1 MIPRFCQPE
10 AAAGKGT
17 SMQSVD
23 TSPLFTPFTLK
34 NLKLPNR
41 FVMPGMQRQWCVD
54 GKPVPKLVDYYKR
67 RVLGGTPI
75 VITESCAVD
84 HGSATQEPTY
94 ARMNDATVGGWAE
107 CFSAVREVGGH
118 IFLQLWHEGAVR
130 REGGDGPYAHEPTL
144 SPSGIRSPGRLQGRA
159 ATLEELAE
167 IRDGFAHSALLA
179 KQAGADGVEVHAC
192 HGYLLDLFLW
202 EATNQRT
209 DGYGGPEL
217 TARVRF
223 PAEVVAA
230 VRAAVGPDM
239 IVSFRFSQWKQAD
252 YDAKIVRDP
261 AELKV
266 MLDIIA
272 KAGAD
277 VFHASTRRFFTPEWA
292 GSSMGLAG
300 WTKSL
305 TTLPVIA
312 CGSVG
317 VDTDIMDNFLVRE
330 AQKTGEAGV
339 AELVRRFNNNEFDL
353 ISVGRAN
360 IGDPD
365 WVKKVRDG
373 RYNDILSFTRQDIMP
388 VTRNKD
394 GVRLS

>member
-1 MIPRFCQPE
+1 
-10 AAAGKGT
+10 
-17 SMQSVD
+17 MQSVD
-23 TSPLFTPFTLK
+23 TTPLFTPFKLK
-34 NLKLPNR
+34 NLTLPNR

-54 GKPVPKLVDYYKR
+54 GKPVPKLIDYYKR

-84 HGSATQEPTY
+84 HRSSTQEPTY
-94 ARMNDATVGGWAE
+94 ARMNDATVDAWAE
-107 CFSAVREVGGH
+107 CFSTVRSAGGQM
-118 IFLQLWHEGAVR
+118 FLQLWHEGAVR
-130 REGGDGPYAHEPTL
+130 REGGDGPYADAPTL
-144 SPSGIRSPGRLQGRA
+144 SPSGIRSPGKLQGRA
-159 ATLEELAE
+159 ATLEELAA

-179 KQAGADGVEVHAC
+179 KQAGAAGVEVHAC

-209 DGYGGPEL
+209 DGYGGPEIS
-217 TARVRF
+217 ARVRF

-230 VRAAVGPDM
+230 VRAAVGPEM

-252 YDAKIVRDP
+252 YDAKIVRTPD
-261 AELKV
+261 ELKL
-266 MLDIIA
+266 MLDVVEG
-272 KAGAD
+272 AGAD
-277 VFHASTRRFFTPEWA
+277 VFHASTRRFFTPEWP
-292 GSSMGLAG
+292 GSAMGLAG
-300 WTKSL
+300 WTKSM
-305 TTLPVIA
+305 TALPVIA

-330 AQKTGEAGV
+330 AQRTGEVGV

-365 WVKKVRDG
+365 WVSKVRDG
-373 RYNDILSFTRQDIMP
+373 RYDDILAFTRQDIMP
-388 VTRNKD
+388 VTRGAD
-394 GVRLS
+394 GVRKY

>member
-1 MIPRFCQPE
+1 MP
-10 AAAGKGT
+10 
-17 SMQSVD
+17 VD
-23 TSPLFTPFTLK
+23 TTPLFTPFKLK
-34 NLKLPNR
+34 SVTLPNR

-54 GKPVPKLVDYYKR
+54 GKPVPKLVEYYKR

-84 HGSATQEPTY
+84 HRTSTQEPTY
-94 ARMNDATVGGWAE
+94 ARMTDATVDGWAE
-107 CFSAVREVGGH
+107 CFSTVRSAGGH
-118 IFLQLWHEGAVR
+118 MFLQLWHEGAVR
-130 REGGDGPYAHEPTL
+130 REGGDGPYADAPTL
-144 SPSGIRSPGRLQGRA
+144 SPSGMRSLDKPQGRA

-179 KQAGADGVEVHAC
+179 KQAGAAGVEVHAC
-192 HGYLLDLFLW
+192 HGYLLDQFLW
-202 EATNQRT
+202 ETTNQRT
-209 DGYGGPEL
+209 DGYGGPDIA
-217 TARVRF
+217 ARVKF

-230 VRAAVGPDM
+230 VRAAVGPEM
-239 IVSFRFSQWKQAD
+239 IVTFRFSQWKQAD
-252 YDAKIVRDP
+252 YDAKVAHTPD
-261 AELKV
+261 ELKTLV
-266 MLDIIA
+266 NSIE

-277 VFHASTRRFFTPEWA
+277 AFHASTRRFFTPEWP

-300 WTKSL
+300 WTKSM

-330 AQKTGEAGV
+330 AQRTGEAGV
-339 AELVRRFNNNEFDL
+339 AELVRRFNDKEFDL

-365 WVKKVRDG
+365 WVSKVRDG
-373 RYNDILSFTRQDIMP
+373 RYNDILAFTRKDIMP
-388 VTRNKD
+388 VTRGED
-394 GVRLS
+394 GVRKY